1 MGIQDYVLEIYAS
14 LSFDF
19 CPKQFFTS
27 LLRHGSCLQA
37 WVKSSC
43 LCNLSIR
50 FRLFA
55 GPSFCMFSRKK
66 GEAEDDTSIVLGDLC
81 AFSSRVLHI
90 THSHI
95 IQKERDNN
103 SQNFLFVNTRA
114 SLTLNMYFASLKYT
128 NPTFVTSMTNAIP
141 SMTFLFAVILRLEV
155 INVRTPRGVAK
166 IVGTLMSLAGA
177 LVLAF
182 YKGPKMKSLQG
193 APIHI
198 RSSHVQQNWMKGSF
212 LLLASCITWSL
223 WFILQVYTLRK
234 YPAQLS
240 LTAWINF
247 LGGAQSAVFTLFI
260 QHKPEAWAI
269 KIDINFWCILYA
281 GVVICAVT
289 VFVQLWCTKQKGPVF
304 VTMFSPLSTI
314 LVTILAYFLF
324 GEELRTGSLVGGGIV
339 IIGLYL
345 LLLGKEGD
353 QDRTKSNEQSFP
365 IHDQEKDLKI
375 QMETSAQR
383 EAAHQDPEK

>member
-1 MGIQDYVLEIYAS
+1 MENSWAFRIMYWRFMPHFLLIFVQSSFSLLYFVTEAAFKHGLNPHVYVTYRYVLGCLLVLPFACFLERKVRPKMTLLLFLEIFV
-14 LSFDF
+14 L
-19 CPKQFFTS
+19 S
-27 LLRHGSCLQA
+27 LLG
-37 WVKSSC
+37 
-43 LCNLSIR
+43 
-50 FRLFA
+50 
-55 GPSFCMFSRKK
+55 
-66 GEAEDDTSIVLGDLC
+66 
-81 AFSSRVLHI
+81 
-90 THSHI
+90 
-95 IQKERDNN
+95 
-103 SQNFLFVNTRA
+103 A